1 MEIELN
7 LRHRCIESAIKKEYN
22 QSMSDYFKRSG
33 HSILEEKIDLCKRA
47 LEILDFK
54 KLRSNYSELCSGTD
68 SNVVLFLDSTGK
80 IHISINQL
88 KIMI

>member
-22 QSMSDYFKRSG
+22 QAMSDYFKRSG

-47 LEILDFK
+47 LETLDFK
-54 KLRSNYSELCSGTD
+54 NLRVTYSELCSGADAEVILFTD
-68 SNVVLFLDSTGK
+68 SLQN
-80 IHISINQL
+80 INISINQL